1 MSHLYVIQYFLS
13 SPAKHIDT
21 SLRILPLS
29 HLRQS
34 ISLATISL
42 PATHLSLRR
51 PSLSLSLS
59 PRVAHII
66 PFVLFQFL
74 TQRSLGNGR
83 KMNKISLSLPC
94 AMNHLIFQLISLIDL
109 YMQKA
114 IERNWT
120 EEVEYLFA
128 IEIRDLKE
136 KKN

>member
-59 PRVAHII
+59 TSCSYY
-66 PFVLFQFL
+66 PFCPLSISHPKISRQWKKDEQNLSFL
-74 TQRSLGNGR
+74 TLCNESLNIPINFSNWSLYAKGHWEKLNRGGG
-83 KMNKISLSLPC
+83 ISIC
-94 AMNHLIFQLISLIDL
+94 
-109 YMQKA
+109 
-114 IERNWT
+114 NW
-120 EEVEYLFA
+120 
-128 IEIRDLKE
+128 
-136 KKN
+136 N